1 MKGEFEV
8 EPGFGSEKDEFLKD
22 HKIKTFLI
30 LDKSHQTK
38 DYESNNI
45 NGSKSDGM
53 VSVNEPK
60 VILSPANLQK
70 RRQSPV
76 QFITSR
82 WADKLPR
89 LSLTKCMQNEYWK
102 PEIPFSNV
110 SKDHNFLWRTT
121 ILWHQVNYVNDIM
134 KKTIFI
140 DLILI
145 ICSLKVPKMNI
156 IDWQRIV
163 QMVLMVSTQSKDQK
177 YNNLMSLPVE

>member
-1 MKGEFEV
+1 MKGEFDV

-38 DYESNNI
+38 DYESSNI

-53 VSVNEPK
+53 VSVNEPT
-60 VILSPANLQK
+60 VILRPAYLQP
-70 RRQSPV
+70 RQQSA

-89 LSLTKCMQNEYWK
+89 LSLTKCMQDEYWK

-110 SKDHNFLWRTT
+110 RKDHKFFWRINTGCKRRIRKTFEVKIWKKPLLVKEQT
-121 ILWHQVNYVNDIM
+121 IPQQKALDLSFNLAPLKWAWHYYEAV
-134 KKTIFI
+134 TP
-140 DLILI
+140 
-145 ICSLKVPKMNI
+145 S
-156 IDWQRIV
+156 
-163 QMVLMVSTQSKDQK
+163 
-177 YNNLMSLPVE
+177 

>member
-38 DYESNNI
+38 DYESSNI

-53 VSVNEPK
+53 VSVDEPT
-60 VILSPANLQK
+60 VILRPANLQQ
-70 RRQSPV
+70 RQQPPV

-89 LSLTKCMQNEYWK
+89 LSLTKCMQDEYWK

-110 SKDHNFLWRTT
+110 RKDHKFFFENK
-121 ILWHQVNYVNDIM
+121 Y
-134 KKTIFI
+134 
-140 DLILI
+140 
-145 ICSLKVPKMNI
+145 SLAP
-156 IDWQRIV
+156 
-163 QMVLMVSTQSKDQK
+163 S
-177 YNNLMSLPVE
+177 